1 MTIITI
7 DGNIGAGKS
16 TVLKYLK
23 HKYNYSID
31 LEPVDDWLPFLHD
44 VYKNNKDAF
53 ELQMKVWTDRMFD
66 VFYPPNEKTLVERSG
81 HFQWNVFTKYSL
93 ETGKITDRQY
103 NILKTLYEKAPVQP
117 DAYIYLRTTPEE
129 TFNRIHKRN
138 RNCESDIDLPY
149 IEKLHDMHENAY
161 QDLLDESLPYVYD
174 INVENLTPA
183 NIAERI
189 NAILLNLP

>member
-1 MTIITI
+1 MTIISI

-16 TVLKYLK
+16 TVLKYLRT
-23 HKYNYSID
+23 KYNHTID

-53 ELQMKVWTDRMFD
+53 EFQIKVWTDRMFD
-66 VFYPPNEKTLVERSG
+66 TYYQPNTKTLVERSG
-81 HFQWNVFTKYSL
+81 HFQWHVFTKYSL
-93 ETGKITDRQY
+93 ETDKLTDRQY
-103 NILKTLYEKAPVQP
+103 TILKTLYDKAPTQP

-129 TFNRIHKRN
+129 TFKRIHKRN

-161 QDLLDESLPYVYD
+161 QDLLDENLPYVYAID
-174 INVENLTPA
+174 VEDKTPA
-183 NIAERI
+183 QIAERI
-189 NAILLNLP
+189 NAIILNLP